1 MPNSPPGT
9 SSPPVSP
16 HSLYNRNF
24 AFAFISQ
31 VGFVLANTALMAH
44 YARWIGFL
52 GGRVDT
58 AGWITGTAS
67 IAGLLLRP
75 WIGQWIDRW
84 GARTVWLVGYAIFV
98 AGSLSNLWLHEL
110 GWGVYVCRA
119 LIVVGGAFVFSSSI
133 TYVSHMAP
141 VERRAEAIGMLGVAG
156 FVGIVFGPLWAELT
170 LSAERT
176 RGEFETIFVV
186 SACLLILPT
195 VLLVFLQKPKWETR
209 RRSTGLGEFVRT
221 ARKYWPGMIFFV
233 QATFGLCMTIP
244 FVFLTKFIDDDGL
257 QGNGFSLAS
266 TFFMCYAG
274 WGLTLRLILRRAPER
289 FGRRKLLLGGAIVMA
304 SGMLSFLLVDAA
316 HATRIVI
323 PALLCGTG
331 HSLMY
336 HTCTSLLLESFPD
349 EVRGVGSA
357 LSMIAM
363 DLGMIGGSQILGEV
377 AFRFGYNAL
386 FVSVALINVTAGI
399 VYTLVSIPVW
409 QQRADQRRA
418 ADILP
423 LVPSSKASGE

>member
-1 MPNSPPGT
+1 M
-9 SSPPVSP
+9 
-16 HSLYNRNF
+16 YNRYF

-31 VGFVLANTALMAH
+31 IGFVLANTALMAH
-44 YARWIGFL
+44 YARWVGFL

-67 IAGLLLRP
+67 IAGLVLRP

-84 GARTVWLVGYAIFV
+84 GAKTVWLLGYAIFI
-98 AGSLSNLWLHEL
+98 AGSLSNLLLYDL
-110 GWGVYVCRA
+110 GLGVYVCRA

-133 TYVSHMAP
+133 TYVSHLAP
-141 VERRAEAIGMLGVAG
+141 PERRAEAIGMLGVAG
-156 FVGIVFGPLWAELT
+156 FIGIVFGPLWAELT

-186 SACLLILPT
+186 SACLLVLPIL
-195 VLLVFLQKPKWETR
+195 LLLFLKKPESEAR
-209 RRSTGLGEFVRT
+209 RRSTGLSEFVQT
-221 ARKYWPGMIFFV
+221 ARKYWPGTIFFV

-244 FVFLTKFIDDDGL
+244 LVFLTKYIDDVGLDGK
-257 QGNGFSLAS
+257 GFSLAS
-266 TFFMCYAG
+266 LFFMSYAT
-274 WGLTLRLILRRAPER
+274 WGLTLRLILRRTPER
-289 FGRRKLLLGGAIVMA
+289 FGRRKMLLAGSVVMGV
-304 SGMLSFLLVDAA
+304 GMLSFLLVDAE
-316 HATRIVI
+316 HASRIVI

-336 HTCTSLLLESFPD
+336 HTCTALLLEPFPD

-363 DLGMIGGSQILGEV
+363 DLGTIAGSQILGEI

-386 FVSVALINVTAGI
+386 FVTVALINVATGI
-399 VYTLVSIPVW
+399 VYTFVSIPVW
-409 QQRADQRRA
+409 QDRADRKRA
-418 ADILP
+418 TE
-423 LVPSSKASGE
+423 ASPALESRL